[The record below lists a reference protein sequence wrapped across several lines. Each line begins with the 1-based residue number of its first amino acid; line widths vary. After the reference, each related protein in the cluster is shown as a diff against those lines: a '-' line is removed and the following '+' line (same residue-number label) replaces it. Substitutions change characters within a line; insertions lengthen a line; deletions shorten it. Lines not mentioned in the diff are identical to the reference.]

1 MEKCK
6 RCLPEEIAGTAIK
19 EGKKEYVGTGT
30 IHSCLFSDDFLRTSL
45 MGHSSDNEI
54 IEGIHRHCV
63 IYDHVVSSRPHESE
77 SAFINSYKRE
87 L

>member
-6 RCLPEEIAGTAIK
+6 RCLPDEIAGTAIK

-45 MGHSSDNEI
+45 MEQSSGNGI
-54 IEGIHRHCV
+54 TEGIHRHCV
-63 IYDHVVSSRPHESE
+63 IYDHEVSSRPDESE
-77 SAFINSYKRE
+77 PTFINSYKR
-87 L
+87 

>member
-6 RCLPEEIAGTAIK
+6 RCLPDEIAGTAIK
-19 EGKKEYVGTGT
+19 EGKKEYVGRGT
-30 IHSCLFSDDFLRTSL
+30 IHSCLFSYDFLRTSL

-54 IEGIHRHCV
+54 TDIHRHCV
-63 IYDHVVSSRPHESE
+63 IYDHGVSSRPYESE
-77 SAFINSYKRE
+77 PAFINSYKRE